1 MPTVSD
7 PSDNPQGTPTA
18 ERRPRTVARGTSRDM
33 AILAA
38 GACAGIALAVYG
50 LLATDAPRNLPADAA
65 ARVNDRLIGNAELAD
80 ALAALGSDSRD
91 PLDQADREWIL
102 RRLMEEELLVQRALE
117 LDLGHTDRAARDA
130 LVDAMIR
137 RITRDAAA
145 RRPSEDELRAW
156 YADNRSLFAGAPR
169 LRVQAHA
176 APDEAAARALRERLM
191 SEGDGGDEGGERAA
205 AATGEPVAGLPDAL
219 LPPAKLRDYLGPRLT
234 ATLSNAPTG
243 EWLAPL
249 PYAGRWIV
257 ARVARRSEAAAPP
270 YGEIRDRVEAAW
282 RRAQM
287 DVALARYLDELRVR
301 ADIEMAET
309 AETAER

>member
-1 MPTVSD
+1 MSD
-7 PSDNPQGTPTA
+7 PSDNPKGVPA
-18 ERRPRTVARGTSRDM
+18 AHRGRRDTSPGNPRHM

-50 LLATDAPRNLPADAA
+50 LLATDAPRKLPDDAA
-65 ARVNDRLIGNAELAD
+65 ARVNARLIANTELAD

-91 PLDQADREWIL
+91 ALDQADRDWIL
-102 RRLMEEELLVQRALE
+102 RRLVEEELLVQRALE

-169 LRVQAHA
+169 LRVQARV
-176 APDEAAARALRERLM
+176 APDEAAARALRERLA
-191 SEGDGGDEGGERAA
+191 SGGDGGESAGAA
-205 AATGEPVAGLPDAL
+205 AGGSVAGLPDAL
-219 LPPAKLRDYLGPRLT
+219 LPPAKLRDYLGPRVT
-234 ATLSNAPTG
+234 AALSTAPTG

-257 ARVARRSEAAAPP
+257 ARVAGRSEAAAPP

-287 DVALARYLDELRVR
+287 DVALARYLDELRAR
-301 ADIEMAET
+301 ADIDT
-309 AETAER
+309 AETTER

>member
-1 MPTVSD
+1 MPTVSE
-7 PSDNPQGTPTA
+7 PNDNP
-18 ERRPRTVARGTSRDM
+18 TVNAGPKGGRGEMKPGSTRDI

-50 LLATDAPRNLPADAA
+50 LLAGDAPRTLPADAA
-65 ARVNDRLIGNAELAD
+65 ARVNDRLIGNTELAD

-91 PLDQADREWIL
+91 PLDAADRTWIL
-102 RRLMEEELLVQRALE
+102 RRLVEEELLVQRALE

-145 RRPSEDELRAW
+145 RSPSEDELRDW

-169 LRVQAHA
+169 LRVQARA
-176 APDEAAARALRERLM
+176 MPDEASAQALRRRLQ
-191 SEGDGGDEGGERAA
+191 SDDAGDASGWG
-205 AATGEPVAGLPDAL
+205 PVAGLPDVL

-234 ATLSNAPTG
+234 TALTDAPEG

-257 ARVARRSEAAAPP
+257 ARVARRSESGAPAFDDIP
-270 YGEIRDRVEAAW
+270 GRVEAAW
-282 RRAQM
+282 RRAEM
-287 DVALARYLDELRVR
+287 DTALARYLDELRAR
-301 ADIEMAET
+301 ADIET
-309 AETAER
+309 AGP

>member
-1 MPTVSD
+1 MPTVSG
-7 PSDNPQGTPTA
+7 PNDNPQDKPTA
-18 ERRPRTVARGTSRDM
+18 ARRDVARSADRGRTRNL

-50 LLATDAPRNLPADAA
+50 LLATDAPRDLPADAA
-65 ARVNDRLIGNAELAD
+65 ARVNDRLIGNTELAD

-91 PLDQADREWIL
+91 ALDQADRDWIL
-102 RRLMEEELLVQRALE
+102 RRLVEEELLVQRALE

-145 RRPSEDELRAW
+145 RSPADDELQAW

-169 LRVQAHA
+169 LRVQART
-176 APDEAAARALRERLM
+176 APDEATARALRDRLV
-191 SEGDGGDEGGERAA
+191 SQGEGGESTSETA
-205 AATGEPVAGLPDAL
+205 GEPLAGLPDAL
-219 LPPAKLRDYLGPRLT
+219 LPPAKLRDYLGPRVT
-234 ATLSNAPTG
+234 AALSNAPTG

-257 ARVARRSEAAAPP
+257 ARVTGRSEAAAPP
-270 YGEIRDRVEAAW
+270 YAGIRDRVEAAW

-287 DVALARYLDELRVR
+287 DAALARYLDELRER

>member
-7 PSDNPQGTPTA
+7 PSDNPHGMPA
-18 ERRPRTVARGTSRDM
+18 AGRRRRDM
-33 AILAA
+33 TRGSPRSITILAA

-50 LLATDAPRNLPADAA
+50 LLATDAPRDLPADAA
-65 ARVNDRLIGNAELAD
+65 ARVNERLIGNSELAD

-91 PLDQADREWIL
+91 ALDQADRDWIL
-102 RRLMEEELLVQRALE
+102 RRLVEEELLVQRALE

-145 RRPSEDELRAW
+145 RSPSEDELRDW
-156 YADNRSLFAGAPR
+156 YADNRALFAGAPR
-169 LRVQAHA
+169 LRVQALA
-176 APDEAAARALRERLM
+176 APDEAAARALRQRLE
-191 SEGDGGDEGGERAA
+191 SNGDGGESTARAI
-205 AATGEPVAGLPDAL
+205 AGLPDAL
-219 LPPAKLRDYLGPRLT
+219 LPPAKLRDYLGPRIT
-234 ATLSNAPTG
+234 AALSTAPTG

-257 ARVARRSEAAAPP
+257 ARVAGRSEAAAPP
-270 YGEIRDRVEAAW
+270 YAGIRERVEAAW

-287 DVALARYLDELRVR
+287 DTALARYLEELRAR
-301 ADIEMAET
+301 ADIESAGP
-309 AETAER
+309 AER

>member
-7 PSDNPQGTPTA
+7 PSDNPQDPPA
-18 ERRPRTVARGTSRDM
+18 ARPRPRNIT
-33 AILAA
+33 ILAA

-50 LLATDAPRNLPADAA
+50 LLTGDAPRDLPADAA
-65 ARVNDRLIGNAELAD
+65 ARVNDRLIGNAQLAD

-91 PLDQADREWIL
+91 ALDQTDRDWIL

-117 LDLGHTDRAARDA
+117 LDLGHTDRAARHA

-145 RRPSEDELRAW
+145 RLPAEDELRAW

-169 LRVQAHA
+169 LRVQARA
-176 APDEAAARALRERLM
+176 APDEAAAHALRERLARHRD
-191 SEGDGGDEGGERAA
+191 DGEAA
-205 AATGEPVAGLPDAL
+205 AAAAGEPVAGLPDAL
-219 LPPAKLRDYLGPRLT
+219 LPPTKLRDYLGPRVT
-234 ATLSNAPTG
+234 AALSNAPRG

-257 ARVARRSEAAAPP
+257 ARVAGRSEAAAPP

-287 DVALARYLDELRVR
+287 DTALARYLDELRSR
-301 ADIEMAET
+301 AEIEMAET
-309 AETAER
+309 AETTER

>member
-7 PSDNPQGTPTA
+7 PSDNPHGMPA
-18 ERRPRTVARGTSRDM
+18 AGRRRRDM
-33 AILAA
+33 TRGSPRSITILAA

-50 LLATDAPRNLPADAA
+50 LLATDAPRDLPADAA
-65 ARVNDRLIGNAELAD
+65 ARVNERLIGNSELAD

-91 PLDQADREWIL
+91 ALDPADRDWIL
-102 RRLMEEELLVQRALE
+102 RRLVEEELLVQRALE
-117 LDLGHTDRAARDA
+117 LDLGHTDRAARNA

-145 RRPSEDELRAW
+145 RPPSEDELRAW
-156 YADNRSLFAGAPR
+156 YADNRALFAGAPR
-169 LRVQAHA
+169 LRVQARA
-176 APDEAAARALRERLM
+176 APDEAAARELRQRLV
-191 SEGDGGDEGGERAA
+191 SDGGEPSAA
-205 AATGEPVAGLPDAL
+205 AAGEPVTGLPDAL
-219 LPPAKLRDYLGPRLT
+219 LPPAKLRDYLGPRV
-234 ATLSNAPTG
+234 AAALSNAPTG

-257 ARVARRSEAAAPP
+257 ARVAGRGEAAAPP

-287 DVALARYLDELRVR
+287 DTALARYLDELRAR
-301 ADIEMAET
+301 ADIET
-309 AETAER
+309 AETAQR